1 MKVVVTHQDASNDAV
16 EIKGKSYRLGS
27 ELEVTEAEAKALEDM
42 PGVKVSK
49 DSSK

>member
-16 EIKGKSYRLGS
+16 EIKGKSYRLGVELEAT
-27 ELEVTEAEAKALEDM
+27 ELEVKALEAT
-42 PGVKVSK
+42 PGVRVSK